1 MDPNWRP
8 AVQVVINSH
17 AQAQPGGTRVPMQRR
32 ERPLGVEEA
41 LQYSPMYSTPIFGL
55 GRFKQTPESY
65 VSLTD
70 TFSSLLSPDC
80 ILRPDVGR
88 PPTTTSINHI
98 IQSGRAA
105 LNELS
110 DDIRSERQESS
121 RLETSREYLQHLL
134 DGEQLTELWA
144 YLISHGSWLYTMLI

>member
-1 MDPNWRP
+1 
-8 AVQVVINSH
+8 V
-17 AQAQPGGTRVPMQRR
+17 
-32 ERPLGVEEA
+32 
-41 LQYSPMYSTPIFGL
+41 GL
-55 GRFKQTPESY
+55 P
-65 VSLTD
+65 D
-70 TFSSLLSPDC
+70 TFLLFLFLDC

-105 LNELS
+105 LNELN

-144 YLISHGSWLYTMLI
+144 YLISYELNDINIGFRSKFKLPTGTRNPPPSVAAPASHGSISSTGLLGPFSKMLLDSTDIAFRCEITAYLPCLEQML